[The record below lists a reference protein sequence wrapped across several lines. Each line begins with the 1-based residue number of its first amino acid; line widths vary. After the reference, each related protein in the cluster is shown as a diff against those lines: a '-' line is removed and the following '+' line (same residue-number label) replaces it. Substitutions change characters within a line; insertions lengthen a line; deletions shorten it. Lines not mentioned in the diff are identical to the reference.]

1 VLEGIGELVQEAPAN
16 GGLGLEH
23 YSGTAV
29 TC

>member
-16 GGLGLEH
+16 GGLGLER
-23 YSGTAV
+23 YSGTDV